1 MSVAESRPHVISNT
15 VTNEN
20 AAPFLIRVCSVC
32 YTPVNS
38 ILIPWPQDLGDV
50 HHLSPD
56 LGFCLLACFLVLRTE
71 GRISHVLDKVLY
83 Y

>member
-1 MSVAESRPHVISNT
+1 MSVTESRPWVISDT
-15 VTNEN
+15 LTIEN
-20 AAPFLIRVCSVC
+20 AAAFLIRVCSVC

-38 ILIPWPQDLGDV
+38 ILIPWPQDLGDA

-71 GRISHVLDKVLY
+71 SRISHVLDNVL
-83 Y
+83 